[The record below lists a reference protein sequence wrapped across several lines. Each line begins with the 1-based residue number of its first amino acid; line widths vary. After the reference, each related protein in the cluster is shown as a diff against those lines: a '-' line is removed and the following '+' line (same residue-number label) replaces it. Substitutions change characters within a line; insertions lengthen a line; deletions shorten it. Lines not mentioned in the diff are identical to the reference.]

1 MSLDLNTLVKAVK
14 RAAVDAVNAAK
25 PVSYCLG
32 EVVSTNPLKIT
43 IDQKMTLTAAQL
55 ILTNAVRDYVVYMTI
70 DHSTGSALGSIDLT
84 HKHSYSGTTSGNE
97 SYSGNTGNAGAKDL
111 THSHSITG
119 KKKYTVHLGLKTGE
133 KVILFRCDGGQKFI
147 VFDRVEVP
155 K

>member
-1 MSLDLNTLVKAVK
+1 MSLDINTLVKAVK
-14 RAAVDAVNAAK
+14 RAAIDAVMAQK
-25 PVSYCLG
+25 PMAFCLG

-43 IDQKMTLTAAQL
+43 VDQKMTLTAAQL

-133 KVILFRCDGGQKFI
+133 KVILLRCDGGQKFI

>member
-1 MSLDLNTLVKAVK
+1 MSLDSNTIIKLIK
-14 RAAVDAVNAAK
+14 RAALDAVMAQK
-25 PVSYCLG
+25 PMAFCLG
-32 EVVSTNPLKIT
+32 EVVSASPLKIT
-43 IDQKMTLTAAQL
+43 VDQKMTLTAAQL

-133 KVILFRCDGGQKFI
+133 KVILLRCDGGQKFI